1 VLIVVAATAQD
12 GTVGMEELSKL
23 SVRELKGRL
32 MAHGVSED
40 EVHTYKEKPDLVQAC
55 LEHEQRQAG
64 AKAKTQRTKMSRV
77 HAFALASLLAL
88 FFNLRNESETG
99 LLDMLKEL
107 CRQQL
112 FGLHCWVTRRRFE
125 FKTCARHLTSRRVSI
140 LLSAVVLSVVIDVV
154 AAITFLALIAH
165 TGSIL
170 LFPGQDVSGFFKPFY
185 SMFPSVPL
193 NTPFRGRRAINKP
206 LKGMKP
212 QDVDEAARQVSGIM
226 KGFMSGGGSETPG
239 FDAGPLV
246 GLFVVKK
253 VQYRL
258 DKWVLE
264 ALADIDA
271 TTALEEMRRAKKVA
285 EKGEDSKNDDT
296 ETETCPELVRVPTAE
311 SGEASNKTEG
321 STKPP
326 KSI

>member
-1 VLIVVAATAQD
+1 
-12 GTVGMEELSKL
+12 
-23 SVRELKGRL
+23 
-32 MAHGVSED
+32 
-40 EVHTYKEKPDLVQAC
+40 
-55 LEHEQRQAG
+55 
-64 AKAKTQRTKMSRV
+64 
-77 HAFALASLLAL
+77 
-88 FFNLRNESETG
+88 
-99 LLDMLKEL
+99 
-107 CRQQL
+107 
-112 FGLHCWVTRRRFE
+112 
-125 FKTCARHLTSRRVSI
+125 
-140 LLSAVVLSVVIDVV
+140 
-154 AAITFLALIAH
+154 
-165 TGSIL
+165 
-170 LFPGQDVSGFFKPFY
+170 
-185 SMFPSVPL
+185 
-193 NTPFRGRRAINKP
+193 
-206 LKGMKP
+206 MKP

-296 ETETCPELVRVPTAE
+296 ETETCPELVRVPTTE

-326 KSI
+326 KCI